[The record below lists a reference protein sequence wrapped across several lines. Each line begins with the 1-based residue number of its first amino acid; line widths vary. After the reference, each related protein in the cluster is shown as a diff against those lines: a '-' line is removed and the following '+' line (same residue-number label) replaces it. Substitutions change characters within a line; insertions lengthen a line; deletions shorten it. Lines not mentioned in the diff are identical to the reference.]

1 MHNVVIDDRG
11 EGKATASRWFN
22 SQGRLGRRAIPF
34 ISIDGLAGIQDA
46 RSQEVAATGM
56 TLPSRQDQR
65 TPRASG
71 RDGVKGRKGF
81 DCHRRKDQL
90 KRRRERNEE
99 NQFEGGEERDGGV
112 RRLNQR
118 EGY

>member
-1 MHNVVIDDRG
+1 MRTSNVIIDDRR

-34 ISIDGLAGIQDA
+34 ISIDGPAGIQDA

-65 TPRASG
+65 TPRASD
-71 RDGVKGRKGF
+71 RD
-81 DCHRRKDQL
+81 
-90 KRRRERNEE
+90 
-99 NQFEGGEERDGGV
+99 GEERDLTV
-112 RRLNQR
+112 TEEKIN
-118 EGY
+118 